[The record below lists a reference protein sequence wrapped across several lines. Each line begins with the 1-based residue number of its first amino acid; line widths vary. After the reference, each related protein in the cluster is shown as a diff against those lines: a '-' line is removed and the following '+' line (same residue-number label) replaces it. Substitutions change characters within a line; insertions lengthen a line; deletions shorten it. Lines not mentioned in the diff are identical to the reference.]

1 MDHWLFRFTSGGDCL
16 TDWVDDASC
25 LTCINHVIIVIIILT
40 ERAITLNIRLSII
53 GRLLVMLCIRYAHI
67 IFFVYSVYLGYL
79 SLFSSIRVIIIVLS
93 ILGVGVVVLVDVVW
107 SSILFVLVLLDGSGS
122 AYLLQNGSVRD

>member
-1 MDHWLFRFTSGGDCL
+1 MFRFTSGGDCL

-93 ILGVGVVVLVDVVW
+93 ILGVGVVVLVVVDVEW